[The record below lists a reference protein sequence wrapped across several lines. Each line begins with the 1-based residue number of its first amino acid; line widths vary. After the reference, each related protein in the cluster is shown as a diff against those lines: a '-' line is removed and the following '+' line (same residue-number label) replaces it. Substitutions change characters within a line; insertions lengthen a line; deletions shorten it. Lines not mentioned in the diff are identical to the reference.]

1 MLSKERRKKKNAQKE
16 DIKIAF
22 MCCKDKCV
30 CEGKRKCAAAGL
42 NISEVCSNVLQCT
55 CGKAVCKIDG
65 ERPMMILPA
74 AANLPL
80 LDLKES
86 YGMVKVNLKVLILTS
101 LSNQTFRMSMM

>member
-1 MLSKERRKKKNAQKE
+1 MLSKERRKKKNAQKKE

-55 CGKAVCKIDG
+55 CGKAACKIDG
-65 ERPMMILPA
+65 KRPMILPA

-86 YGMVKVNLKVLILTS
+86 YGMVKVNLKVLILIS
-101 LSNQTFRMSMM
+101 LSNQTFWMSMM